1 MNLSALQLFGV
12 VFGAFFCYNSYIQY
26 RKKVF
31 ERSEFAVWFVIW
43 GGLIAVSFAS
53 AFFFPL
59 TTTIILSY
67 NLLDT
72 LTIMSITVL
81 AAVSFY
87 LYKKAK
93 VQEQKMKKIIKKIAF
108 EE

>member
-1 MNLSALQLFGV
+1 MNLSALQLFGAV
-12 VFGAFFCYNSYIQY
+12 LGAFFCYNTYIQY
-26 RKKVF
+26 RKGVF
-31 ERSEFAVWFVIW
+31 ERSELAAWLFVW

-59 TTTIILSY
+59 TTTIIFSY
-67 NLLDT
+67 NILDT
-72 LTIMSITVL
+72 VTIVSISAL
-81 AAVSFY
+81 AVVSFS
-87 LYKKAK
+87 LYKKTK